1 MLLFCIILKRKVS
14 YHFIRCLFF
23 DKSFDD
29 AIIVVIFFRKTML
42 SKQYFKKCTKEEL
55 TELEKK

>member
-1 MLLFCIILKRKVS
+1 MKS
-14 YHFIRCLFF
+14 FISFHQMPFF